1 MFCIYCHLHVSSYLL
16 TERSE
21 FIHAKKVQMEIK
33 LSFSREIERHE
44 IAAPILQSRCKT
56 EREMWYSHPRRP
68 AAAAA
73 RIYGRWQQIGAWA
86 VKTTP
91 EAAPRG
97 GDRPAARPPRLPADI
112 LSRGEL
118 PRPRTYRCPRRSLSF
133 TVAPPWSST
142 PATRTARGAHVPPLL
157 LARTPWLGLSKGTS
171 TAAGRGG
178 CSRGLSTRSVG

>member
-1 MFCIYCHLHVSSYLL
+1 MSS
-16 TERSE
+16 
-21 FIHAKKVQMEIK
+21 
-33 LSFSREIERHE
+33 
-44 IAAPILQSRCKT
+44 
-56 EREMWYSHPRRP
+56 SHPRRP

-157 LARTPWLGLSKGTS
+157 LARTPCLGLSQARARPPAGADARGTPGRRDS
-171 TAAGRGG
+171 LVYGAAAPPGTARWMG
-178 CSRGLSTRSVG
+178 SRRR